1 MWTVAG
7 LSDAGGDAEPAAQSS
22 AAFVERHDV
31 RTPLMTP
38 PKSTTPSPRTPSP
51 SVLNEPPVVPAIHAA
66 AAKHPPT
73 LPPPASREPVVR
85 MVDAATECG
94 L

>member
-1 MWTVAG
+1 MAG
-7 LSDAGGDAEPAAQSS
+7 ISDADKDVEPPAQCS
-22 AAFVERHDV
+22 AAFIEQHDV

-51 SVLNEPPVVPAIHAA
+51 SILNERPVVPAVRASA
-66 AAKHPPT
+66 RPT
-73 LPPPASREPVVR
+73 LPPPTSREPVVR

>member
-1 MWTVAG
+1 MAG
-7 LSDAGGDAEPAAQSS
+7 LSDAGRDVEPAAQSS
-22 AAFVERHDV
+22 APFVERHDV
-31 RTPLMTP
+31 NTPLLTP

-51 SVLNEPPVVPAIHAA
+51 SLLDEPPAVPAVHAA
-66 AAKHPPT
+66 AKQPPT
-73 LPPPASREPVVR
+73 LLPPASREPVVR